1 MNEELFSTKRLY
13 IIDGYALI
21 YRSYFA
27 LMGAPMRDG
36 EGNNV
41 SAVFGFFKTV
51 MKLLREYEP
60 DYMVVALD
68 SHAPTFRHRLYPA
81 YKANRDKAPD
91 DLHAQV
97 PIIEKILDEM
107 NVPHISK
114 VGFEADDIIATLSDE
129 AKKKGIDTVIF
140 TGDKDLLQLVGDH
153 VMALRP
159 PKPKTNEY
167 RLFGA
172 RQVHEEYG
180 VKPEQ
185 IVDYLSLIGDSSDNV
200 PGVDGIGPVGAVKLL
215 AAYGTLEAVYDHL
228 DEQTKSV
235 RAKLEAAEG
244 HMDLTHTLIELKH
257 DIFTVDSFDTPQ
269 FLCHDIDYQ
278 KASRLFDSM
287 KLPSLAKEAIGM
299 APQDVQIAQKTEDE
313 QTAEGK
319 RGRYEG
325 ITDLSKVEG
334 LLQQARKESEFLAFD
349 TETDSVEEMHAT
361 LLGFS
366 FAWKEGEAYYVP
378 VDDANR
384 NDVKQLLSRH
394 LNRFRLI
401 GQNIKYDYKVMK
413 RLGVVLENLYFD
425 TMIAAWLLDSA
436 GRAFNLD
443 YLADKYLNYKTI
455 HYDELIPKGKTIADV
470 PLEKAKEY
478 GGEDS
483 DLAFRLWRLFSVK
496 LSERHLDDL
505 MRNVEMP
512 LVNVLA
518 EMEWAGITLDRKRTE
533 KLSVEFSAMMEKA
546 EAQIYAYAGARFNL
560 NSPLQMQKILFSDLK
575 IPPGTRT
582 RTGFST
588 SSDVL
593 EPLAESYPIVKEILA
608 YRQIS
613 KLRNTY
619 IDTLPG
625 MIEPSDGR
633 IHPHFLQTGTETGR
647 LSCNNPNL
655 QNIPVRSEEG
665 RKIRS
670 AFVSSPGWVFLSAD
684 YSQIELVVLSHM
696 AQDAELMNAFRNGED
711 IHRSTA
717 AKIYHEFDAFV
728 TPEQRR
734 VAKTINFGVVYG
746 ISPHSLSLDLGITHA
761 EAKAFIDNY
770 FETYKGV
777 AAYIERIH
785 QDAERDGFVTTL
797 LGHRREIKEIR
808 SANRIERAKAQ
819 RISVNTVIQGSA
831 ADIVKLAMLKV
842 SGAMKAAGVRSRLLL
857 QVHDELIFEVPEE
870 EVETM
875 KNLVAS
881 SMEGAYRLSVPL
893 KVGVETASDWGGMH

>member
-172 RQVHEEYG
+172 KQVHEEYG

-349 TETDSVEEMHAT
+349 TETDSIEEMHAT

-546 EAQIYAYAGARFNL
+546 EAQIYAYAGTRFNL

-875 KNLVAS
+875 KNLVTS

>member
-1 MNEELFSTKRLY
+1 
-13 IIDGYALI
+13 
-21 YRSYFA
+21 
-27 LMGAPMRDG
+27 
-36 EGNNV
+36 
-41 SAVFGFFKTV
+41 
-51 MKLLREYEP
+51 
-60 DYMVVALD
+60 
-68 SHAPTFRHRLYPA
+68 
-81 YKANRDKAPD
+81 
-91 DLHAQV
+91 
-97 PIIEKILDEM
+97 
-107 NVPHISK
+107 
-114 VGFEADDIIATLSDE
+114 
-129 AKKKGIDTVIF
+129 
-140 TGDKDLLQLVGDH
+140 
-153 VMALRP
+153 
-159 PKPKTNEY
+159 
-167 RLFGA
+167 
-172 RQVHEEYG
+172 
-180 VKPEQ
+180 
-185 IVDYLSLIGDSSDNV
+185 
-200 PGVDGIGPVGAVKLL
+200 
-215 AAYGTLEAVYDHL
+215 
-228 DEQTKSV
+228 
-235 RAKLEAAEG
+235 
-244 HMDLTHTLIELKH
+244 
-257 DIFTVDSFDTPQ
+257 
-269 FLCHDIDYQ
+269 
-278 KASRLFDSM
+278 
-287 KLPSLAKEAIGM
+287 
-299 APQDVQIAQKTEDE
+299 
-313 QTAEGK
+313 
-319 RGRYEG
+319 
-325 ITDLSKVEG
+325 
-334 LLQQARKESEFLAFD
+334 
-349 TETDSVEEMHAT
+349 MHAT

-413 RLGVVLENLYFD
+413 RLGVVLDDLYFD

-512 LVNVLA
+512 LVKVLA

-608 YRQIS
+608 YRHIS

-696 AQDAELMNAFRNGED
+696 AQDTELMNAFRNGED

-842 SGAMKAAGVRSRLLL
+842 SCAMKAVGVRSRLLL

-875 KNLVAS
+875 KNLVTS

>member
-1 MNEELFSTKRLY
+1 VNEELFSTKRLY